1 MQCRQRL
8 LPPRLARIRQ
18 RPLSVAECFRTE
30 GVLGQRRLCPV
41 SLLGRLGSWLCIGLP
56 VSRGLLISQRHR
68 PLALRRA
75 QAKREARSWCRL
87 FGAFRP
93 SREAGWWM
101 HHRSASRSVLHE
113 RRTNE
118 TSLDV
123 TARRQPPPRGLRPS
137 GTGRL
142 VSTVRTL
149 RVPVSPPA
157 LAPPA
162 PGREC
167 TRPGPAQC
175 RRGLVYTGPGRVGL
189 GSGLAVGASPRC
201 GGVACPDGGPAA

>member
-56 VSRGLLISQRHR
+56 VSRGLLISQWHR

-118 TSLDV
+118 TSLTSPLAGSRPHV
-123 TARRQPPPRGLRPS
+123 VCGRLARAAWYRRFLPCGCRCRLRPS
-137 GTGRL
+137 
-142 VSTVRTL
+142 
-149 RVPVSPPA
+149 
-157 LAPPA
+157 PPA
-162 PGREC
+162 PGWEC